1 MSISDTLTQE
11 KFKAILREIY
21 MKSIT
26 DEHLDTRDIVEEIK
40 RLIILEVNKQMRCED
55 VSFRDY

>member
-1 MSISDTLTQE
+1 MSISDTLTQD
-11 KFKAILREIY
+11 KFKEILREIY
-21 MKSIT
+21 LKSIT
-26 DEHLDTRDIVEEIK
+26 NEYLDTRDIVEEIK